1 MIDLDITVYDMF
13 DLPPLSEYE
22 VYIKN
27 FGSDNT
33 QQVSSKEK
41 SMQALYGN
49 LTCSNYTVVFAIQV
63 NEQSTTML

>member
-33 QQVSSKEK
+33 QQVRRTLW
-41 SMQALYGN
+41 QLAN
-49 LTCSNYTVVFAIQV
+49 LPANTSL
-63 NEQSTTML
+63 QS